1 MPRVRRH
8 TTARA
13 STTHASST
21 ATSITGASSTP
32 VPIAPRSRRSPRWA
46 ALTLAAAGALVLT
59 SCASGPAVDDTAS
72 GTPSGASATAGYAPV
87 TLDNCGTEVTFDA
100 PPQRVVTI
108 KSSTTEMMLALGL
121 SDALVGTAFADGP
134 VPEQWADDVAD
145 VPVLSDK
152 VPGQEALL
160 EAEPDLVYA
169 GWESN
174 LSSDGAG
181 ERPTLA
187 ALGIA
192 TYVSPAACKAP
203 GYQPDPLTFD
213 DVLGEIREVS
223 DVFGVPDAAD
233 AVVAEQ
239 QATLDAI
246 DPVDGQSAVWWSSGT
261 DTPYVGAGI
270 GAPQMV
276 LEAAGL
282 TNVFADVHDAWTSVG
297 WEQVVAA
304 DPDVLVLVDSAWNS
318 AQKKKDFLAAHPAAS
333 QLTAV
338 REQRYVV
345 VPFAATEAGVRN
357 AQAAADVADAVRALA
372 GATAAEG

>member
-1 MPRVRRH
+1 MPRARRH
-8 TTARA
+8 PSPAPP
-13 STTHASST
+13 S
-21 ATSITGASSTP
+21 
-32 VPIAPRSRRSPRWA
+32 APRTPTRSRTAPPRHAHRA
-46 ALTLAAAGALVLT
+46 AL
-59 SCASGPAVDDTAS
+59 
-72 GTPSGASATAGYAPV
+72 GASAVAGLLALAACSAGAPAAAPSATPSDAPATYAPV
-87 TLDNCGTEVTFDA
+87 TLDNCGTEITFDS

-108 KSSTTEMMLALGL
+108 KSSTTEMLLALGL
-121 SDALVGTAFADGP
+121 ADALVGTAFADGP
-134 VPEQWADDVAD
+134 VPDRWAADVAD

-174 LSSDGAG
+174 LSADGAG
-181 ERPTLA
+181 ERSTLD

-192 TYVSPAACKAP
+192 TYVSPSACKDPA
-203 GYQPDPLTFD
+203 YQPDPLTFD
-213 DVLGEIREVS
+213 DVLGEIREVG
-223 DVFGVPDAAD
+223 DVFGVPAAAAD
-233 AVVAEQ
+233 VVAEQ

-246 DPVDGQSAVWWSSGT
+246 EPVDGATAVWWSSGT

-270 GAPQMV
+270 GAPQM
-276 LEAAGL
+276 LMETAGL
-282 TNVFADVHDAWTSVG
+282 TNVFADVDDTWTSVG

-318 AQKKKDFLAAHPAAS
+318 AQKKMDFLAAHPAAS

-345 VPFAATEAGVRN
+345 VPFAASEAGVRN
-357 AQAAADVADAVRALA
+357 AQAASDIADAVRALDTGTPA
-372 GATAAEG
+372 PTEG